1 MNDSFLE
8 SAKPAT
14 TWHLTAHR
22 LSKIGR
28 RFLLIWER
36 PMAGFLVALVIYSIF
51 SLSKGPLW
59 RSSEFPYF
67 NYLADAFLH
76 GQLNLRTVPARV
88 LDLSFFN
95 GKYFLYWSPMPAVL
109 LMPFVA
115 VFGVRF
121 SDVAFTLVIAAVNV
135 GLVAQ
140 LLRQARLKRVIKTNR
155 QRRGILVM
163 FFALGTV
170 HITLSPLGRVWLTSQ
185 LTAVMFVA
193 LAYLCAVRFEGLR
206 AFLLVGLSLTA
217 AMLTRN
223 HLIFAGVWPA
233 LYLIHKHRYVDW
245 RTQIRF
251 FAAGIAPILIGLGLL
266 GAYNWMR
273 FGNPFDNGISHHLM
287 NRAFVADYRQYGYFN
302 IHFIPINLFYQ
313 YVAYPFPLRSTS
325 TMGGSLFLMSPLFF
339 AAFWAMKKANRNWST
354 WALLGTIFLVSIPIL
369 LLMGTGWIQFGPRYT
384 LDFTVPLLLL
394 TAIGSQKWKVPLM
407 VGLTLISIVHYF
419 IGTVVLML

>member
-8 SAKPAT
+8 STKPL
-14 TWHLTAHR
+14 HLPLHR

-36 PMAGFLVALVIYSIF
+36 PMASFLVALAIYSIF

-59 RSSEFPYF
+59 RESEFPYF

-76 GQLNLRTVPARV
+76 GQLSLRTVPHRV

-95 GKYFLYWSPMPAVL
+95 GEYFLYWSPMPAIL

-115 VFGVRF
+115 LFGVQF
-121 SDVAFTLVIAAVNV
+121 SDVAFTLVIAAINV
-135 GLVAQ
+135 ALVAQ
-140 LLRQARLKRVIKTNR
+140 LLRQARLKRVIKSSR
-155 QRRGILVM
+155 QRRGILVL

-170 HITLSPLGRVWLTSQ
+170 HITLAPVGRVWLTSQ
-185 LTAVMFVA
+185 LTAFMFIA
-193 LAYLCAVRFEGLR
+193 LAYLSAIKFDGVR

-223 HLIFAGVWPA
+223 HLIFVGVWPA
-233 LYLIHKHRYVDW
+233 LYLLHKHRGDNW
-245 RTQIRF
+245 RRHLPLITTAITPI
-251 FAAGIAPILIGLGLL
+251 AIGIGLL

-273 FGNPFDNGISHHLM
+273 FGSIFDNGISYHLM
-287 NRAFVADYRQYGYFN
+287 HRSFLNDYHQYGYFN

-313 YVAYPFPLRSTS
+313 YVAYPFPLRPSS
-325 TMGGSLFLMSPLFF
+325 TMGGSLFLLSPLFF
-339 AAFWAMKKANRNWST
+339 AAFWAMKKRTRNWST
-354 WALLGTIFLVSIPIL
+354 WVLLATIVLVSIPIL
-369 LLMGTGWIQFGPRYT
+369 LLMGTGFIQFGPRYT

-394 TAIGSQKWKVPLM
+394 TAIGSQRWKVPVM
-407 VGLTLISIVHYF
+407 VVLTLISTAHYF
-419 IGTVVLML
+419 VGTLALMQ